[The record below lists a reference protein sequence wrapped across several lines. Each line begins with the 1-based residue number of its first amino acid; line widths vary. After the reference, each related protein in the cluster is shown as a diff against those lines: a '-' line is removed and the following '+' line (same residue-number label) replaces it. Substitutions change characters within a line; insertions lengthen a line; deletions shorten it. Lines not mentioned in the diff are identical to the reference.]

1 MLMVSIGRCM
11 MTKKL
16 SLLSIGGALV
26 WSLCVFDVGHAVQ
39 TEKKQDIRYLTLAEI
54 KGTANASTTQLSNT
68 PIPCTEQ
75 GDRRPGVDCQKQ
87 SLPGSGERALDRILY
102 TIAAITA
109 TLVVTLISLILWV
122 LLSRRIPLPPFVKSS
137 QH

>member
-1 MLMVSIGRCM
+1 M
-11 MTKKL
+11 MSTKIARL
-16 SLLSIGGALV
+16 SSGAALLGAL
-26 WSLCVFDVGHAVQ
+26 LLFDVGHAVQ
-39 TEKKQDIRYLTLAEI
+39 IDGNQASRNLMAAEMS
-54 KGTANASTTQLSNT
+54 GTANAPATQVSNT

-75 GDRRPGVDCQKQ
+75 GIRGPGVPCQKQ

-137 QH
+137 TH

>member
-1 MLMVSIGRCM
+1 
-11 MTKKL
+11 MTKNL
-16 SLLSIGGALV
+16 ALLTIGAALLGSLLL
-26 WSLCVFDVGHAVQ
+26 FDVGHAVQ
-39 TEKKQDIRYLTLAEI
+39 TEKKQDIRYLTPAEI
-54 KGTANASTTQLSNT
+54 KGTANASTTQVSDT

-75 GDRRPGVDCQKQ
+75 GSRRPGVDCQKQ

-109 TLVVTLISLILWV
+109 TLVVTLIALILWV

>member
-1 MLMVSIGRCM
+1 
-11 MTKKL
+11 MTKRL

-39 TEKKQDIRYLTLAEI
+39 TEKKEDIRYLTPAEI
-54 KGTANASTTQLSNT
+54 KGTANASTTQVSNT

-75 GDRRPGVDCQKQ
+75 GSRRPGVDCQKQ

-102 TIAAITA
+102 TIAAITV
-109 TLVVTLISLILWV
+109 TLVITLVALVLWV
-122 LLSRRIPLPPFVKSS
+122 LMSRRIQMQPFVKGT
-137 QH
+137 H

>member
-1 MLMVSIGRCM
+1 MMSKNLALLTIGAA
-11 MTKKL
+11 L
-16 SLLSIGGALV
+16 LGSLLL
-26 WSLCVFDVGHAVQ
+26 FDVGHAVQ

-54 KGTANASTTQLSNT
+54 KGTTNAPATHESSTLT
-68 PIPCTEQ
+68 PCT
-75 GDRRPGVDCQKQ
+75 GDGLRRPGTACQTH
-87 SLPGSGERALDRILY
+87 SLFGLGERALDRIVY

-109 TLVVTLISLILWV
+109 TLVVTMISLILWV

>member
-1 MLMVSIGRCM
+1 
-11 MTKKL
+11 MTKRL

-26 WSLCVFDVGHAVQ
+26 WSLCVLDVGHAVQ

-54 KGTANASTTQLSNT
+54 QATLNAPTARVSSTA
-68 PIPCTEQ
+68 IPCTEQ
-75 GDRRPGVDCQKQ
+75 GNRGPGVPCQKQ

-109 TLVVTLISLILWV
+109 TLIVTLISLILWV

>member
-1 MLMVSIGRCM
+1 

-16 SLLSIGGALV
+16 ALLTIGAALLGSLLL
-26 WSLCVFDVGHAVQ
+26 FDVGHAVQ
-39 TEKKQDIRYLTLAEI
+39 TEKKQEIRYLTLAEI
-54 KGTANASTTQLSNT
+54 KGTANTSTTQVSNT

-75 GDRRPGVDCQKQ
+75 GSRRPGVDCQKQ
-87 SLPGSGERALDRILY
+87 SLPGSGERTLDRILY

-109 TLVVTLISLILWV
+109 TLVVTLIALIMWV